1 LAEEGARVATPADV
15 LALERVL
22 QANKQAIG
30 DLVRFQQT
38 DVAFRL
44 AIASIP
50 RNPIYLAL
58 HEVIVEWVNEQRSV
72 ALRRLGIDELADA
85 SHRKLFEAI
94 KEKDPDAAR
103 QAMRSHLEES
113 HVHLPGAGL

>member
-1 LAEEGARVATPADV
+1 MDPARVATPADV

-30 DLVRFQQT
+30 DRVRFQQT

-50 RNPIYLAL
+50 RTLTGPCGSRRRTSQSGGSGRSRLSSKRSAL
-58 HEVIVEWVNEQRSV
+58 TDN
-72 ALRRLGIDELADA
+72 G
-85 SHRKLFEAI
+85 K
-94 KEKDPDAAR
+94 K
-103 QAMRSHLEES
+103 
-113 HVHLPGAGL
+113 